1 MSAIDTGAA
10 NLNFASGLL
19 CGLAEGAV
27 AAYLCPGSRSTPL
40 ALALA
45 GSGISH
51 RVVIDERSAA
61 FQALGHAK
69 LAKQPVLLIGT
80 SGTAGAHFLPAIA
93 EAHHARVPLVVLTAD
108 RPPELRTWGSAQTM
122 EQRTLYQGF
131 TRWCEE
137 APAPVGL
144 AGESAYA
151 SALARR
157 ALTEATGPA
166 PGPVHLNLPFREPL
180 LPCGLLAPTRVEA
193 GTARQETRPGSL
205 PVTFAFDAVLS
216 RELAGI
222 GRGVLLLGPDG
233 NEEGLGSPLA
243 HAARTIGWPVIAD
256 PASGLRGD
264 PALAGVRIEHA
275 DLLLRA
281 EACAAALKPD
291 LVVRV
296 GGLPTSK
303 ALAQWLARHADARLW
318 LLDPAGGRRDPTHR
332 AERVLRLTM
341 GPFCT
346 LAASVRVPPAPDW
359 LARWRQHDAIAGA
372 ALGQALAGES
382 LFGAPQLTRA
392 LWQALPED
400 ALLLVGNSMPIRD
413 LDAFAGQRAVTL
425 QVLGQRGVNGID
437 GLVSVA
443 LGAATA
449 HRGPVVLYCGDITL
463 LHDVAGL
470 LATRLAG
477 ANLTIVCLN
486 DDGGGIFEHLPVAQ
500 AIPRADFETLYAL
513 PHGLDLAALAGGLGW
528 NGMRVHNE
536 SGFRTALAGALRGGR
551 HLIEV
556 VVDRAANTALRQ
568 RLVAAVGRALAA
580 A

>member
-10 NLNFASGLL
+10 NLNFARGLL

-45 GSGISH
+45 GSGLSH

-69 LAKQPVLLIGT
+69 VARRPVLLVCT

-93 EAHHARVPLVVLTAD
+93 EAHHARVPLIVLTAD
-108 RPPELRTWGSAQTM
+108 RPPELRAWGAAQTM
-122 EQRTLYQGF
+122 EQRTLYAGF
-131 TRWCEE
+131 ARWCEE

-144 AGESAYA
+144 AGEPAYA
-151 SALARR
+151 AALARR
-157 ALTEATGPA
+157 ALAEATGPA

-180 LPCGLLAPTRVEA
+180 LPAGTLALARAEA
-193 GTARQETRPGSL
+193 GPVRRGTRPEYL
-205 PVTFAFDAVLS
+205 PVAFASDAVLS
-216 RELAGI
+216 SELARI
-222 GRGVLLLGPDG
+222 GRGVLVLGPDG
-233 NEEGLGSPLA
+233 GEEGLGSPLA
-243 HAARTIGWPVIAD
+243 HAARTLGWPVIAD

-264 PALAGVRIEHA
+264 PALAGVLIEHA
-275 DLLLRA
+275 DLMLRS
-281 EACAAALKPD
+281 EACARALKPD
-291 LVVRV
+291 LVVRA

-332 AERVLRLTM
+332 AERVLRLTTR
-341 GPFCT
+341 PFCT
-346 LAASVRVPPAPDW
+346 LAAGVRVPPAPDW
-359 LARWRQHDAIAGA
+359 LGRWRQHDAIAGA
-372 ALGQALAGES
+372 GLEQALADES

-413 LDAFAGQRAVTL
+413 LDAYAGHRAAALAVT
-425 QVLGQRGVNGID
+425 GQRGVNGID
-437 GLVSVA
+437 GLVSLAV
-443 LGAATA
+443 GAASA

-470 LATRLAG
+470 LAARLAG
-477 ANLTIVCLN
+477 ADLTIVCLN

-528 NGMRVHNE
+528 NGVRVHDE
-536 SGFRTALAGALRGGR
+536 PGFRAALDAALGGGR

-568 RLVAAVGRALAA
+568 RLVAAVGQALASL
-580 A
+580 

>member
-1 MSAIDTGAA
+1 MSAIDSGTA
-10 NLNFASGLL
+10 NLAFARALL
-19 CGLAEGAV
+19 DGLAEGAA

-45 GSGISH
+45 GSGLSH

-69 LAKQPVLLIGT
+69 VARRPVLLVCT
-80 SGTAGAHFLPAIA
+80 SGSAGAHFLPAIA
-93 EAHHARVPLVVLTAD
+93 EAHHARVPLIVLTAD
-108 RPPELRTWGSAQTM
+108 RPPELRAWGAAQTM
-122 EQRTLYQGF
+122 EQRTLYAGF

-144 AGESAYA
+144 AGEPAYA
-151 SALARR
+151 AALARR
-157 ALTEATGPA
+157 ALAEATGPA

-180 LPCGLLAPTRVEA
+180 LPTRPLAPARVEA
-193 GTARQETRPGSL
+193 GQVRRETRPEYL
-205 PVTFAFDAVLS
+205 PVTFASDAVLS
-216 RELAGI
+216 SELGRI
-222 GRGVLLLGPDG
+222 GRGVLVLGPDG
-233 NEEGLGSPLA
+233 GEEGLASSLA

-264 PALAGVRIEHA
+264 PALADVRIEHA
-275 DLLLRA
+275 DLLLRS
-281 EACAAALKPD
+281 EACAAALEPE

-341 GPFCT
+341 LPFCT
-346 LAASVRVPPAPDW
+346 LAAGVRTPPSTNW
-359 LARWRQHDAIAGA
+359 LARWRRHDAIAGA

-382 LFGAPQLTRA
+382 LFGAPQLVRA

-400 ALLLVGNSMPIRD
+400 ALLLAGNSMPIRD
-413 LDAFAGQRAVTL
+413 LDAYAGTRAAPLAVM
-425 QVLGQRGVNGID
+425 GQRGVNGID
-437 GLVSVA
+437 GLVSLAV
-443 LGAATA
+443 GAASA
-449 HRGPVVLYCGDITL
+449 HRGPVVLYCGDISL

-470 LATRLAG
+470 LAARLAG
-477 ANLTIVCLN
+477 ADLTIVCLN

-500 AIPRADFETLYAL
+500 AIPRADFEALYAL

-528 NGMRVHNE
+528 NGVRVRDE
-536 SGFRTALAGALRGGR
+536 PGFRTALAGALRGGR

-556 VVDRAANTALRQ
+556 VVDRAAHTALRQ
-568 RLVAAVGRALAA
+568 RLVAAVGQALAA
-580 A
+580 S